1 MMAKKIKK
9 AFIFIVSLH
18 VISIVMTSCRWIC
31 PNNDNFYWNDFRIRV
46 IDNSSGY
53 WDRET
58 IFLDVNNPIEKA
70 KLGFQIN
77 PDLIF
82 TSRRQASRA
91 GIISNVQAMIT
102 CGWVSRPLRSIT
114 SIVIIARSE
123 NSEGYQIEVD
133 VTTLFTGMTIGR
145 RPMISNVSIDELI
158 SILNSP
164 LYHLNGRSNDDFRLL
179 LRDDSIDL
187 TGKQTF
193 EIIITF
199 DDGVVLTQETEEL
212 TLI

>member
-1 MMAKKIKK
+1 MAKKIKK
-9 AFIFIVSLH
+9 ALIFIVSLH
-18 VISIVMTSCRWIC
+18 VISIAMTSCRWIC
-31 PNNDNFYWNDFRIRV
+31 PSNDNFYWNNFRIRV

-53 WDRET
+53 WDSET

-91 GIISNVQAMIT
+91 GIISNAQAMIS

-123 NSEGYQIEVD
+123 NLEGYQIEVD
-133 VTTLFTGMTIGR
+133 ATTLFTGIAIGNW
-145 RPMISNVSIDELI
+145 RPRSEVFTDELI

-164 LYHLNGRSNDDFRLL
+164 LHHTKGRSNDDFRLL

-199 DDGVVLTQETEEL
+199 NDGVVLTQETDEL